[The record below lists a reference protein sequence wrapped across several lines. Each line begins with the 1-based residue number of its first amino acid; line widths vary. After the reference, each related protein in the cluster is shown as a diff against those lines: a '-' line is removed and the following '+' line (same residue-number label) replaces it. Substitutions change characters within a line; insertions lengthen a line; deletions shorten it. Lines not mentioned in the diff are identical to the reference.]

1 MSTGLTSMNRLGRLR
16 LAVVAATTLMISGL
30 AGGYLAGS
38 ASAESPVAKD
48 VREQPLVAGT
58 PCTATAKACVD
69 LEIQK
74 AWLLKDGK
82 IIRGP
87 VAISSGGN
95 GKETPVGHSLRV
107 YLKDKDHKS
116 QESKLPNGQ
125 PAPMPFSVFFADGG
139 IAFHSGSPSRS
150 SAGCIHLGAA
160 DAVAWF
166 NYLQIGDQVQAVK
179 GSQER
184 AARAGKASP
193 AAAVSGKSDKPD
205 SGKKDSGKKDKHK
218 GDKDKRESKK
228 GD

>member
-1 MSTGLTSMNRLGRLR
+1 MSTGLSSMQRFGRRR
-16 LAVVAATTLMISGL
+16 LAVLAAATLTISGL

-38 ASAESPVAKD
+38 ASAESPVAKE

-95 GKETPVGHSLRV
+95 GKETPIGHSLRV

-125 PAPMPFSVFFADGG
+125 PAPMPWSVFFADGG

-150 SAGCIHLGAA
+150 SSGCIHLGAA
-160 DAVAWF
+160 DAQAWF
-166 NYLQIGDQVQAVK
+166 NYLQVGDQVQVVK

-184 AARAGKASP
+184 AARAGKAAP
-193 AAAVSGKSDKPD
+193 VAADKSDTKSDKKD
-205 SGKKDSGKKDKHK
+205 KKKSKKDD
-218 GDKDKRESKK
+218 D
-228 GD
+228 